1 MGFFNKAREAVF
13 GLGKK
18 LYNIASNVAP
28 YVHAGIKTLTNHP
41 AFITQ
46 LGGLATGALGL
57 GGQLATGNI
66 PGAVT
71 TGAALVGM
79 GKKTFGDISKAFKG
93 ELAEAKKGRSKAKQ
107 AMKMGADEIAR
118 LKEGVAALGKNKRV
132 HSDVNVNE

>member
-1 MGFFNKAREAVF
+1 MGFFNCSRIKLF
-13 GLGKK
+13 KKKKK

-28 YVHAGIKTLTNHP
+28 YVSAGVKTLINHP
-41 AFITQ
+41 KFITQ

-57 GGQLATGNI
+57 GGQLMTGNVAGATATGS
-66 PGAVT
+66 
-71 TGAALVGM
+71 ALVGM

-93 ELAEAKKGRSKAKQ
+93 ELAEAKKGRGKAKQ

-118 LKEGVAALGKNKRV
+118 LKEGVASLGKNKKV